1 MARKTQNEGEFKRPT
16 TTTGSSRPADR
27 QPQGKAQDQKQDK
40 TDSAETTERPKG
52 RIDHPEG
59 KQQYMD
65 KPSGRIDH
73 PEGKQ
78 QYMDKPS
85 GRIDHPEGKQQYLD
99 KEDEEPRTSRIDQP
113 GRPVEY
119 DPVPE
124 ITDPSTTT
132 YEYRLTLK
140 SLGRVGNDVIKKTLG
155 EKYSTRDVPITVSYN
170 TRTKANAFDNARTLV
185 KLGAKVEIRKIITIE
200 YQIY

>member
-1 MARKTQNEGEFKRPT
+1 MARKTQSEGTFTRPT
-16 TTTGSSRPADR
+16 STTASTRPADR
-27 QPQGKAQDQKQDK
+27 QPQNQKQDQ
-40 TDSAETTERPKG
+40 TENQTNSEATERRK
-52 RIDHPEG
+52 
-59 KQQYMD
+59 
-65 KPSGRIDH
+65 GRIDH

-99 KEDEEPRTSRIDQP
+99 KEEEEPRTSRIDQP

-155 EKYSTRDVPITVSYN
+155 EKYSTKDVPITVSYN

>member
-1 MARKTQNEGEFKRPT
+1 MARKTQNEGTFTRPQST
-16 TTTGSSRPADR
+16 SSSTRPADR
-27 QPQGKAQDQKQDK
+27 QTQTQTQTQ
-40 TDSAETTERPKG
+40 SESETTERPKQ

-65 KPSGRIDH
+65 KPT
-73 PEGKQ
+73 
-78 QYMDKPS
+78 

-99 KEDEEPRTSRIDQP
+99 KEEEEPRTSRIDQP

-132 YEYRLTLK
+132 YEYKLTLK
-140 SLGRVGNDVIKKTLG
+140 SLGRVGNDIIKKTFG
-155 EKYSTRDVPITVSYN
+155 EKYSTKDVPIAASYN
-170 TRTKANAFDNARTLV
+170 SRTKANAFDNARTLV
-185 KLGAKVEIRKIITIE
+185 KLGAKVEIKKIVTIE

>member
-78 QYMDKPS
+78 QY
-85 GRIDHPEGKQQYLD
+85 LD
-99 KEDEEPRTSRIDQP
+99 KEEEEPRTSRIDQP

-155 EKYSTRDVPITVSYN
+155 EKYSTKDVPITVSYN

>member
-1 MARKTQNEGEFKRPT
+1 MARKTQNEGTFTRPQST
-16 TTTGSSRPADR
+16 NSSTRPADR
-27 QPQGKAQDQKQDK
+27 QTQTQTQ
-40 TDSAETTERPKG
+40 SESETTERPK
-52 RIDHPEG
+52 
-59 KQQYMD
+59 Q
-65 KPSGRIDH
+65 RIDH

-99 KEDEEPRTSRIDQP
+99 KEEEEPRTSRIDQP

-140 SLGRVGNDVIKKTLG
+140 TLGRVGNDIIKKTFG
-155 EKYSTRDVPITVSYN
+155 EKYSTKDVPITASYN
-170 TRTKANAFDNARTLV
+170 SRTKANAFDNARTLV
-185 KLGAKVEIRKIITIE
+185 KLGAKVEIKKIVTIE

>member
-40 TDSAETTERPKG
+40 TDSAETTERPK
-52 RIDHPEG
+52 
-59 KQQYMD
+59 
-65 KPSGRIDH
+65 
-73 PEGKQ
+73 
-78 QYMDKPS
+78 

-140 SLGRVGNDVIKKTLG
+140 SLGRVGNDVIKKTFG

-170 TRTKANAFDNARTLV
+170 TRTKANAFDNARALV

>member
-1 MARKTQNEGEFKRPT
+1 MARKTQSEGTFTRPT
-16 TTTGSSRPADR
+16 STTASTRPADR
-27 QPQGKAQDQKQDK
+27 QPQGKAQDQKQDQ
-40 TDSAETTERPKG
+40 TNSAETTERPKG

-59 KQQYMD
+59 KQQY
-65 KPSGRIDH
+65 
-73 PEGKQ
+73 
-78 QYMDKPS
+78 
-85 GRIDHPEGKQQYLD
+85 LD
-99 KEDEEPRTSRIDQP
+99 KEEEEPRTSRIDQP

-155 EKYSTRDVPITVSYN
+155 EKYSTKDVPITVSYN

>member
-1 MARKTQNEGEFKRPT
+1 MRKMRPEKAKNRYLCINPQNRRDMARKTQNEGEFKRPT
-16 TTTGSSRPADR
+16 TNTGSSRPADR

-59 KQQYMD
+59 KQQY
-65 KPSGRIDH
+65 
-73 PEGKQ
+73 
-78 QYMDKPS
+78 
-85 GRIDHPEGKQQYLD
+85 LD
-99 KEDEEPRTSRIDQP
+99 KEEEEPRTSRIDQP

-155 EKYSTRDVPITVSYN
+155 EKYSTKDVPITVSYN